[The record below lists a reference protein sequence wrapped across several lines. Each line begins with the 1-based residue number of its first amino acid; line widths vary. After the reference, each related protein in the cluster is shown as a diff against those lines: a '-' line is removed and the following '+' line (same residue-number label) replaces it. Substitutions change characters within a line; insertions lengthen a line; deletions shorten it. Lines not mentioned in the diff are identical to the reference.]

1 MIWVKALLNLFFFC
15 AGLAQIDGAAEDN
28 IREMPKSWVSVE
40 YLIGYIIM
48 AIGFSVW
55 FW

>member
-1 MIWVKALLNLFFFC
+1 MIWLKALINLFLFC
-15 AGLAQIDGAAEDN
+15 AGLAQIDGAKEDEV
-28 IREMPKSWVSVE
+28 REFPKQYIHAE